1 MNGKAIA
8 AVAVTLLFWS
18 SAFAGIREGIEGG
31 YTAGHLVLLRFL
43 SASAVFVIYA
53 FVRRIRM
60 PARQDWLR
68 IILLAFTGISVY
80 HITLTFGERTV
91 PAGTASLIIAA
102 APAITA
108 LIAAI
113 VLRERLNWLGWLGI
127 CIGFGGIALITAASG
142 MSGNMHADSL
152 LILISAVATSF
163 FFVFQKPLFARYS
176 AIELTA
182 YFTWIGTV
190 PMLWF
195 LPGFVHDV
203 QHASAAATWSGIYIG
218 VFPAAVAYVAWAIA
232 LSLGRAGAVTS
243 SLYINPV
250 LAIFIAWIWLKE
262 LPTDRSLLG
271 GAIAILGVI
280 IVNLWGKAGAKV
292 ALPEMAAP
300 NMAGATDATADL
312 TAPNMATPK
321 IATPIEEGMLNEV
334 DG

>member
-18 SAFAGIREGIEGG
+18 SAFAGIRQGIEGG

-53 FVRRIRM
+53 MVRRIRI
-60 PARQDWLR
+60 PARKDWLR
-68 IILLAFTGISVY
+68 ITLLALTGISVY

-91 PAGTASLIIAA
+91 PAGTASLLIAA

-113 VLRERLNWLGWLGI
+113 VLREELNWIGWGGI
-127 CIGFGGIALITAASG
+127 AIGFGGIALITTASG
-142 MSGNMHADSL
+142 MSSGLHADSL

-163 FFVFQKPLFARYS
+163 FFVFQKPLFQRYS

-195 LPGFVHDV
+195 LPGFAHDV

-218 VFPAAVAYVAWAIA
+218 VFPAAVAYVAWAVA
-232 LSLGRAGAVTS
+232 LSLGRAGAVAS

-250 LAIFIAWIWLKE
+250 LAIFIAWIWLRE
-262 LPTDRSLLG
+262 LPTGLALVG
-271 GAIAILGVI
+271 GAIAIAGVI
-280 IVNLWGKAGAKV
+280 IVNLWGKSVSKPAIHVKE
-292 ALPEMAAP
+292 EM
-300 NMAGATDATADL
+300 L
-312 TAPNMATPK
+312 H
-321 IATPIEEGMLNEV
+321 EV